1 MEESGRLWGG
11 GVGEGE
17 KEGEDEEEEEM
28 GRKKGRGGESGFQMH
43 GAVGPKAGVQH
54 FSWWPVE

>member
-17 KEGEDEEEEEM
+17 KEGEDEEEDRNLDSSLCFIQP
-28 GRKKGRGGESGFQMH
+28 GILRY
-43 GAVGPKAGVQH
+43 VLCI
-54 FSWWPVE
+54 